1 MADNFSVFIQTL
13 KVFEEILFLTRMIC
27 EMLIGNT
34 LFQERTY
41 MNRILRRTNSF
52 FCCDV
57 NFLNILSIS

>member
-13 KVFEEILFLTRMIC
+13 KVFETILFLTRMIC

-41 MNRILRRTNSF
+41 MNRILRRTISF
-52 FCCDV
+52 FYCDV